1 MTQCGI
7 SFEGKSKQSNEGV
20 SSNEREGEV
29 REEKEASGEV
39 GGKRHAWEI
48 TLMGRANYK

>member
-1 MTQCGI
+1 MGLA
-7 SFEGKSKQSNEGV
+7 SRGRASNEGV
-20 SSNEREGEV
+20 SGNEREGEV